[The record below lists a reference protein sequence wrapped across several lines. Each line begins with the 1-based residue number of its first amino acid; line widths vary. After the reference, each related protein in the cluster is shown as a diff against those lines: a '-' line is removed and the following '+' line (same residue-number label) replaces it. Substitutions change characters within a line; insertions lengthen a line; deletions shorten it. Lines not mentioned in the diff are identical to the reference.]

1 MTFIPVKGKPI
12 QIKSRDELFGILK
25 EPYLYF
31 QDDGVKCPLGVK
43 LGEIK

>member
-12 QIKSRDELFGILK
+12 KIKSPDDLFEILC